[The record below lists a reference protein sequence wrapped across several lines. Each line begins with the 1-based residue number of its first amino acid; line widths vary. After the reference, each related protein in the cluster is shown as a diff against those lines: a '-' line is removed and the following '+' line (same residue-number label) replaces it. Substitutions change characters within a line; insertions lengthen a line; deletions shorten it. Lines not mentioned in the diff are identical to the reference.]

1 MWKNLLMVTLLTAL
15 SLVWLFRS
23 ADRHPSGTKKSAALP
38 AKATI
43 VSESQLNTI
52 ELAPAAVKR
61 LGLETVAVQM
71 RSMPRVRPYG
81 GDIVLPT
88 GASVIV
94 AAPLTGTLQLPADR
108 AFPLIGQRVT
118 EKQPLLEL
126 LPMLSPERS
135 VLTPAERIRF
145 AEARNTVAQA
155 RIDAEGLVQQAQVQV
170 EAAQIALAR
179 AERLLRDQAGTIRA
193 VDEAKAQQLL
203 AEKTLQASMTRKKLV
218 DAINLDEAA
227 GTLKPLTIPSPLTGF
242 VRTTQVRAGEMIAA
256 GAPLFEI
263 MNDDVLWVKVPV
275 YVGDVD
281 ELDKTQPARLTQLD
295 GLHTAEEVLAQP
307 IDLPPTAVPLASA
320 VDIYYELQNP
330 KREFGPGQRVTAHL
344 TLKGNPEQRVLPWA
358 AVIHDIYGSQWVYEQ
373 LAEGKF
379 VRRRVEVGWVRD
391 GWGTLVRGPATGTK
405 LVTAGAAE
413 LAGTEFGFA
422 K

>member
-1 MWKNLLMVTLLTAL
+1 MGKVASVSSLLIAL
-15 SLVWLFRS
+15 SLIGGCE
-23 ADRHPSGTKKSAALP
+23 RHTSGPTKTAAPP

-43 VSESQLNTI
+43 VPEASLNTI

-61 LGLETVAVQM
+61 LGIETIAIQM

-108 AFPLIGQRVT
+108 KFPQIGQRVK
-118 EKQPLLEL
+118 EQQPLLEL
-126 LPMLSPERS
+126 LPMLSPERA

-155 RIDAEGLVQQAQVQV
+155 RIDAEGQVQQAQVQV

-179 AERLLRDQAGTIRA
+179 AERLLKEQAGTIRT

-203 AEKTLQASMTRKKLV
+203 SEKTLQAAVTRKKLV
-218 DAINLDEAA
+218 DGINLDEAA
-227 GTLKPLTIPSPLTGF
+227 GTLKPLTIASPLTGF
-242 VRTTQVRAGEMIAA
+242 VRTTQVRAGVMIAA

-281 ELDKTQPARLTQLD
+281 ELDKEQPARLTQLD

-307 IDLPPTAVPLASA
+307 VDLPPTAVPLASA
-320 VDIYYELQNP
+320 VDIYYELKNT
-330 KREFGPGQRVTAHL
+330 KREFSPGQRVTANL
-344 TLKGNPEQRVLPWA
+344 TLKGNPEQRVVPWA

-373 LAEGKF
+373 LAAGKF

-391 GWGTLVRGPATGTK
+391 GWGTLVRGPAVGTK

>member
-1 MWKNLLMVTLLTAL
+1 MRKLVFVF
-15 SLVWLFRS
+15 SLPVILGLIGGCERQ
-23 ADRHPSGTKKSAALP
+23 ASGPTKSAPPP
-38 AKATI
+38 AKVTTI
-43 VSESQLNTI
+43 MSEAQLNTI

-61 LGLETVAVQM
+61 LGIETVPVQM
-71 RSMPRVRPYG
+71 RSMPRMRPYG

-88 GASVIV
+88 GATVIV
-94 AAPLTGTLQLPADR
+94 AAPLTGTLQLPANR
-108 AFPLIGQRVT
+108 NFPQIGQRVT

-126 LPMLSPERS
+126 LPMLSPERA
-135 VLTPAERIRF
+135 VLTPSERIRF
-145 AEARNTVAQA
+145 AEARNTVAQQ
-155 RIDAEGLVQQAQVQV
+155 RIDAEGQVQQAQVQV
-170 EAAQIALAR
+170 EAAKIALTR
-179 AERLLRDQAGTIRA
+179 AERLLREQAGTVRA

-203 AEKTLQASMTRKKLV
+203 SDKALQAALTRKKLV
-218 DAINLDEAA
+218 DGINLDEAA
-227 GTLKPLTIPSPLTGF
+227 GTLKPLTRPSPMSGF
-242 VRTTQVRAGEMIAA
+242 VRTTLVRSGEMIAA

-281 ELDKTQPARLTQLD
+281 ELDKTQPAQLTQLD
-295 GLHTAEEVLAQP
+295 GLRTAEEVLAQP
-307 IDLPPTAVPLASA
+307 VDLPPTAVPLASA
-320 VDIYYELQNP
+320 VDIYYQLKNV
-330 KREFGPGQRVTAHL
+330 KREFAPGQRVTAHL
-344 TLKGNPEQRVLPWA
+344 VLKGHPEQRVLAWS

-373 LAEGKF
+373 IAAGKF

-391 GWGTLVRGPATGTK
+391 GWGTLVRGPAAGAK